1 MPTNAY
7 YKDLCAVILA
17 GGQSRRMG
25 SDKALLIVRGRP
37 LIELVVGKVRSLTD
51 SILLSS
57 NETTPY
63 AFMGLP
69 VVQDVFR
76 GQGPLAG
83 LHAAMMASR
92 RPLFLLLA
100 CDLPEIQETLLH
112 TLIRNIYDCD
122 AVIPRTSD
130 GRVHPLAA
138 VYRRSCLPRLAQNLE
153 RGVNRVT
160 DLFLDSSLSVRWL
173 DPSDGG
179 FEDSDLHNLNT
190 PEDLAA
196 YRAGDVR

>member
-1 MPTNAY
+1 MPTDAY
-7 YKDLCAVILA
+7 YRDLCAVILA

-25 SDKALLIVRGRP
+25 SDKAMLIVRGRP
-37 LIELVVGKVRSLTD
+37 LIDLVVDKVRSLTD
-51 SILLSS
+51 SILISC

-69 VVQDVFR
+69 AVQDVYR

-83 LHAAMMASR
+83 LHAAMKACS
-92 RPLFLLLA
+92 RPLYLLLA
-100 CDLPEIQETLLH
+100 CDLPEIQAALLH
-112 TLIRNIYDCD
+112 TLIRNIGDCD

-138 VYRRSCLPRLAQNLE
+138 VYRRSCLPRLEHNLE

-160 DLFLDSSLSVRWL
+160 DLFLDSALRVRWL
-173 DPSDGG
+173 GPTEGG

-196 YRAGDVR
+196 YRVEDVR